1 MVNVKGHL
9 GYPVTSS
16 QVSFPSSTGVADQF
30 SAQETT
36 FSMQLRF
43 FILVGCAYVT
53 WPLLKSW
60 FCVKTCVPSSSPLR
74 RTCLGPRKQ
83 LHWEAWRSQ
92 RLVVWWPWVW
102 CLKRRSATWTSQV
115 PAVCSHVCFIQF
127 TNMLGHIAWDS
138 SGVATDSMDFD
149 VFGPRMWWSWR
160 KYGIFRCLDQQI
172 FVTAAPRNELLGSK
186 ISQGILAFMWHYPK
200 AGFGGIWWIYSAL
213 DLSIFQQNLIDSCR
227 SLQSLKSTSQF
238 HQLRWKSAIWTLDT
252 DGIRA
257 VASLASRCKLFS
269 LAWAMHHRRHL
280 EAHHWASLSDVVH
293 DEL

>member
-1 MVNVKGHL
+1 MWWAKRSTSRSLRTLTQLVVFLTSRMVNVKGHL

-115 PAVCSHVCFIQF
+115 PAVFSHVCFIQF

-172 FVTAAPRNELLGSK
+172 FVTAGPQKWTARLQNKPRHSGFHVAL
-186 ISQGILAFMWHYPK
+186 SQGRFWRDMVH
-200 AGFGGIWWIYSAL
+200 GGYIQHWIY
-213 DLSIFQQNLIDSCR
+213 
-227 SLQSLKSTSQF
+227 QF
-238 HQLRWKSAIWTLDT
+238 FSRTL
-252 DGIRA
+252 
-257 VASLASRCKLFS
+257 
-269 LAWAMHHRRHL
+269 
-280 EAHHWASLSDVVH
+280 
-293 DEL
+293 